1 MKTNNKI
8 SLIINESYIWRNRS
22 LLESDKFVNPS
33 LTLRALISKN
43 LAIFIVG
50 LMLSIFFS
58 DLVNPI
64 FAGYTVTALS
74 IFVGL
79 FTTILIL
86 IFDKFINNSIV
97 TQKKEKDIYINN
109 KKSLSDSQLSF
120 IRTKNFSRKF
130 VFVSL
135 EGLLI
140 AIAVIIFF
148 LVPLMLKDRFTI
160 DLLNYTFVFNNITIN
175 AIGIFFINTLIL
187 VIRVFIIIFL
197 YKFFKYLIV
206 IFSLLVS
213 YIKGVF
219 DNNVNI

>member
-206 IFSLLVS
+206 IFSLLGS